1 MDFLINKL
9 NKYIK
14 MKPTAQQTEIR
25 NEVIDVMI
33 KQLGGN
39 KFFLMTGSKPQY
51 KDISTDSPLIALKL
65 IRNKSKA
72 NYLTIQYIRSTD
84 LYTMEFIKMTKTE
97 RKIVSTYENIY
108 SDQLTEIFE
117 SETGLRTSL
126 F

>member
-1 MDFLINKL
+1 
-9 NKYIK
+9 
-14 MKPTAQQTEIR
+14 MKPTTQQAEIR

-39 KFFLMTGSKPQY
+39 KFFIMTGSKPQY

-65 IRNKSKA
+65 IKNKSKA
-72 NYLTIQYIRSTD
+72 NYFTVQYIRSSD
-84 LYTMEFIKMTKTE
+84 LYKIEFIKMTKTE
-97 RKIVSTYENIY
+97 RKVLSNYENIY
-108 SDQLTEIFE
+108 GDQLTEIFE

>member
-1 MDFLINKL
+1 
-9 NKYIK
+9 

-65 IRNKSKA
+65 TKNNSKA
-72 NYLTIQYIRSTD
+72 NFLTIQYIRSSD
-84 LYTMEFIKMTKTE
+84 LYTLEFIKMNTKE

>member
-1 MDFLINKL
+1 
-9 NKYIK
+9 

-25 NEVIDVMI
+25 NEVIETMI
-33 KQLGGN
+33 NQLGGT
-39 KFFLMTGSKPQY
+39 KFFIMTGSKPQY

-65 IRNKSKA
+65 TKNNSKA

-84 LYTMEFIKMTKTE
+84 LYKMEFIKMNIKE
-97 RKIVSTYENIY
+97 RKIVSSYDNIY

-117 SETGLRTSL
+117 SETGLRTTL

>member
-1 MDFLINKL
+1 
-9 NKYIK
+9 
-14 MKPTAQQTEIR
+14 MKPTKQQTEIR

-65 IRNKSKA
+65 TKNNSKS
-72 NYLTIQYIRSTD
+72 NYLTVQYIRSTD

-97 RKIVSTYENIY
+97 RKVIANYASIY

-117 SETGLRTSL
+117 SETGLRTTL

>member
-1 MDFLINKL
+1 
-9 NKYIK
+9 

-25 NEVIDVMI
+25 NEVIETMI
-33 KQLGGN
+33 NQLGGT

-65 IRNKSKA
+65 TKNNSKA

-84 LYTMEFIKMTKTE
+84 LYKIEFIKMTKTE
-97 RKIVSTYENIY
+97 RKIVSSFENIY
-108 SDQLTEIFE
+108 NDQLTEIFE
-117 SETGLRTSL
+117 SETGLRTTL

>member
-1 MDFLINKL
+1 
-9 NKYIK
+9 

-25 NEVIDVMI
+25 NEVIETMI
-33 KQLGGN
+33 NQLGGT

-65 IRNKSKA
+65 TKNNSKA

-84 LYTMEFIKMTKTE
+84 LYKMEFIKMNIKE
-97 RKIVSTYENIY
+97 RKIVSSYDNIY

-117 SETGLRTSL
+117 SETGLRTTL

>member
-1 MDFLINKL
+1 
-9 NKYIK
+9 

-25 NEVIDVMI
+25 NEVIETI
-33 KQLGGN
+33 IEQLGGN
-39 KFFLMTGSKPQY
+39 KFFVMTGSKPQY

-65 IRNKSKA
+65 TKNNSKA

-84 LYTMEFIKMTKTE
+84 LYKMEFIKMNIKE
-97 RKIVSTYENIY
+97 RKIVSSYDNIY

-117 SETGLRTSL
+117 SETGLRTTL

>member
-1 MDFLINKL
+1 
-9 NKYIK
+9 
-14 MKPTAQQTEIR
+14 MKPTSQQKEIR

-39 KFFLMTGSKPQY
+39 KFFIMTGCKPQY

-72 NYLTIQYIRSTD
+72 NYFTIQYIRSTD
-84 LYTMEFIKMTKTE
+84 LYTMEFINMTKTE
-97 RKIVSTYENIY
+97 RKIVASYDSIY

>member
-1 MDFLINKL
+1 
-9 NKYIK
+9 

-65 IRNKSKA
+65 TKNNSKA
-72 NYLTIQYIRSTD
+72 NFLTIQYIRGLD
-84 LYTMEFIKMTKTE
+84 LYKMEFIKMTKTE
-97 RKIVSTYENIY
+97 RKIVASYDNIY

-117 SETGLRTSL
+117 SETGLRTTL

>member
-1 MDFLINKL
+1 MN
-9 NKYIK
+9 
-14 MKPTAQQTEIR
+14 TQQTEIR
-25 NEVIDVMI
+25 NEVIDTMI
-33 KQLGGN
+33 EQLGGN
-39 KFFLMTGSKPQY
+39 KFFIMTGSKPQY

-65 IRNKSKA
+65 TRNKSKA
-72 NYLTIQYIRSTD
+72 NYLTIQYMRGLD

>member
-1 MDFLINKL
+1 
-9 NKYIK
+9 
-14 MKPTAQQTEIR
+14 MKPTKQQTEIR

-65 IRNKSKA
+65 TKNNSKS
-72 NYLTIQYIRSTD
+72 NYLTVQYIRSTD